1 MSYPPVFKRL
11 LITAAAA
18 FFTVAAVLPAR
29 AQTSG
34 SGNITGTVTD
44 TTGAAVSGASITII
58 NTDTGATRAVTA
70 SGSGEF
76 TSTFLQPGHYE
87 IVFTGAGFGKVDRKN
102 LVLTVGQ
109 TLSVDASLP
118 AAEAASEITV
128 TDVSPLIDTEKT
140 EVSQTV
146 DTQLVS
152 NLPVNGRRWDN
163 FVLLTPNVVP
173 DGNTGLISYR
183 GISGL
188 YNTNLVDG
196 TNNQQAFFSEARG
209 RSLGAPYVFSA
220 DSIKEFQ
227 SSVSGYSAEFGQAA
241 GGQINAITR
250 SGSNSLHGDLF
261 YYLRYP
267 TLNALDPFAK
277 FTGRNNNQPFL
288 LQPTVHQQQQFGG
301 SVGGPIIKDK
311 LFYFF
316 TYDGFRKVNPILFT
330 SSIPSPTILQ
340 YGSNTYTVNGVPVNT
355 CPAPLTIAQCTAAA
369 QYITNSLTAFPRTTK
384 QDIFFPR
391 LDYQLNDRNH
401 LSASFNW
408 QNFKLPNG
416 YRTDNTRNNDSN
428 TANGRNDFHE
438 RFLVANWES
447 VVNATSANALHFQW
461 SRDLETTG
469 SNAPGPAT
477 SINGLFSYGGNL
489 ALPRPAFPD
498 EHRWQVADVYSTTRG
513 RHSVKAGV
521 DLNFIHEY
529 IANLFQGNG
538 NYTYSRGSGATAT
551 ATNFTD
557 WVQDVYAVNGARHY
571 QNFTQVAD
579 QLSKVP
585 GSDDF
590 WNKDLSAFAEDSW
603 KVTQAFTLSAGL
615 RYDTQLVP
623 QPQRP
628 YTTSANGQPS
638 PLGLYYTRT
647 ININYKMFQPRIG
660 FSWSPMPG
668 TVVRGGYGIFYGL
681 TSNSTFYALR
691 VENGVFQQQY
701 NFSNNTAPG
710 APAAPNVLFTP
721 PGPALAAPFA
731 GAVKP
736 QAVGLGNAA
745 LPTISFRGLSPTFSN
760 PYTHS
765 MDLGVEQELPLHS
778 SLSLA
783 YVGTRGLRLPY
794 FIDVN
799 QPAPTTTR
807 TYDVYN
813 TAGVRTQQVTVPFSP
828 ASTLRR
834 SPNDGSILTG
844 FSGLNSWYHSLAAT
858 IRKPMGHGVELLMNY
873 TWSKAMDNSQVSGVN
888 GTFNGTNIILD
899 PFNLKNNYPSNINM
913 TREYSRSDLDMRSR
927 FVGSVITTSNF
938 TLPTYAS
945 KLVNNWTLSGTF
957 TAQSGVPLT
966 AFMSNN
972 PSAAGAAYAG
982 LDGTATGLGVNLNNS
997 PGSAFGRAPFL
1008 GRNAFVYGGVRNLD
1022 ARLSRD
1028 FPIHESIKFQIL
1040 MEAFNAVNKRQVLG
1054 VSSLAYSFAT
1064 PLTTGG
1070 NARIIPFT
1078 ATAFGTPTQTSGV
1091 LYGPRQLQFA
1101 AKLFF

>member
-1 MSYPPVFKRL
+1 VRYPSVCKRL
-11 LITAAAA
+11 VAIVATAFLAVA
-18 FFTVAAVLPAR
+18 FALPAF

-34 SGNITGTVTD
+34 SANVTGTVTD
-44 TTGAAVSGASITII
+44 ATGAAVAGAAVTII
-58 NTDTGATRAVTA
+58 NTDTGATRSVTT
-70 SGSGEF
+70 GGDGGY
-76 TSTFLQPGHYE
+76 TSPFLQSGHYE
-87 IVFTGAGFGKVDRKN
+87 IVFAGTGFGKVDRKN

-118 AAEAASEITV
+118 NAAAATEVTV
-128 TDVSPLIDTEKT
+128 TDISPLIDTEKT

-146 DTQLVS
+146 DSQFVS

-241 GGQINAITR
+241 GGQVNAVTKN
-250 SGSNSLHGDLF
+250 GTNSIHGDLF
-261 YYLRYP
+261 YNLRYP
-267 TLNALDPFAK
+267 SLNALDPFAK

-330 SSIPSPTILQ
+330 SSVPSSTILSYATTTPSPT
-340 YGSNTYTVNGVPVNT
+340 
-355 CPAPLTIAQCTAAA
+355 CPAGVTYQQCLAAA
-369 QYITNSLTAFPRTTK
+369 QYIVNSLTAFSRNTK

-391 LDYQLNDRNH
+391 LDYQLNDKNH

-447 VVNATSANALHFQW
+447 VVSARSANALHFQW

-477 SINGLFSYGGNL
+477 SLSGLFSYGGNL

-498 EHRWQVADVYSTTRG
+498 EHRWQAADVFSLTRG
-513 RHSVKAGV
+513 RHSIKAGV

-538 NYTYSRGSGATAT
+538 NYTYSGTPAGAFG
-551 ATNFTD
+551 N
-557 WVQDVYAVNGARHY
+557 WVQDVYGLNGARHY
-571 QNFTQVAD
+571 QNYTQVAD
-579 QLSKVP
+579 LLSKVP

-590 WNKDLSAFAEDSW
+590 WNKNLSGFVEDTW
-603 KVTQAFTLSAGL
+603 KMNQAFTLSAGI

-623 QPQRP
+623 QPPRP

-638 PLGLYYTRT
+638 PLGLFYTKT
-647 ININYKMFQPRIG
+647 ININYKMFQPRVG

-668 TVVRGGYGIFYGL
+668 TVFRGGYGMFYGL

-701 NFSNNTAPG
+701 NFSSPTASG

-721 PGPALAAPFA
+721 PGPSLAAPFA
-731 GAVKP
+731 GAAKP

-794 FIDVN
+794 FIDTN
-799 QPAPTTTR
+799 QPAPSRTQ
-807 TYDVYN
+807 TYDVFN

-828 ASTLRR
+828 ATAARP
-834 SPNDGSILTG
+834 SPGDGSILTG

-858 IRKPMGHGVELLMNY
+858 VRKPMGHGVELLINY
-873 TWSKAMDNSQVSGVN
+873 TWSKAMDNSQVSGVS
-888 GTFNGTNIILD
+888 GTFNGTNVILD

-927 FVGSVITTSNF
+927 FVGSLITTSSF
-938 TLPTYAS
+938 TIANSYERM
-945 KLVNNWTLSGTF
+945 LVNGWTLSGTF

-966 AFMSNN
+966 AFMANN
-972 PSAAGAAYAG
+972 PSAAGTAYSG

-1008 GRNAFVYGGVRNLD
+1008 GRNAYVYGGVRNLD

-1040 MEAFNAVNKRQVLG
+1040 MEVFNAVNKRQVLG
-1054 VSSLAYSFAT
+1054 VSNLAYSFAA

-1070 NARIIPFT
+1070 NARIVPYT
-1078 ATAFGTPTQTSGV
+1078 ATAFGTPTQTTGV
-1091 LYGPRQLQFA
+1091 LYGPRQFQFA

>member
-1 MSYPPVFKRL
+1 MCDSSACKRL
-11 LITAAAA
+11 LSFAAAIV
-18 FFTVAAVLPAR
+18 FAATALLPAS
-29 AQTSG
+29 AQTSAV
-34 SGNITGTVTD
+34 GNITGTVSD
-44 TTGAAVSGASITII
+44 ASGAAIPGATVTIL
-58 NTDTGATRAVTA
+58 NNDTGATRTLTT
-70 SGSGEF
+70 GGNGDY
-76 TSTFLQPGHYE
+76 TSAFLQPGHYE
-87 IVFTGAGFGKVDRKN
+87 IIFSGPGFGKVDRKN

-109 TLSVDASLP
+109 TLSVDAALP
-118 AAEAASEITV
+118 TAQATSEVTV
-128 TDVSPLIDTEKT
+128 TDASPLIDTEKS

-146 DTQLVS
+146 GTQLVS

-196 TNNQQAFFSEARG
+196 ANNQQAFFSEARG
-209 RSLGAPYVFSA
+209 RSLGAPYVFSQ

-227 SSVSGYSAEFGQAA
+227 SSASGYSAEFGQAA
-241 GGQINAITR
+241 GGQINAITK
-250 SGSNSLHGDLF
+250 SGTNQVHGDLF

-267 TLNALDPFAK
+267 SLNALDPFAK
-277 FTGRNNNQPFL
+277 FTGRQNNQPFL

-330 SSIPSPTILQ
+330 SSVSAADITR
-340 YGSNTYTVNGVPVNT
+340 YGNNTYTTSVNGVQTPVTT
-355 CPAPLTIAQCTAAA
+355 CPAGVSPAQCSAAA
-369 QYITNSLTAFPRTTK
+369 QYIIGSLTAFPRNTT

-428 TANGRNDFHE
+428 TSNGRNDFHE

-447 VVNATSANALHFQW
+447 VVSANSANALHFQW

-469 SNAPGPAT
+469 SNAPGPAV
-477 SINGLFSYGGNL
+477 SISGLFGYGGNL

-498 EHRWQVADVYSTTRG
+498 EHRWQIADVYTMTRG
-513 RHSVKAGV
+513 KHSLKAGV

-529 IANLFQGNG
+529 LANLFQGNG
-538 NYTYSRGSGATAT
+538 NYSYSGAPYTAFS
-551 ATNFTD
+551 N
-557 WVQDVYAVNGARHY
+557 WVQDVYGLNGGRHY
-571 QNFTQVAD
+571 NNFTQVAD
-579 QLSKVP
+579 LLSKVP

-590 WNKDLSAFAEDSW
+590 WNKDLSVFAEDSW
-603 KVTQAFTLSAGL
+603 KLAPSFTLTAGV

-623 QPQRP
+623 QPARP

-638 PLGLYYTRT
+638 PLGQFYTST
-647 ININYKMFQPRIG
+647 ININYKMVQPRVG
-660 FSWSPMPG
+660 FSWSPQAG
-668 TVVRGGYGIFYGL
+668 TVFRGGYGMFYGL

-701 NFSNNTAPG
+701 NFSSPTAPG

-731 GAVKP
+731 GAATP
-736 QAVGLGNAA
+736 QAVGLGNAS

-760 PYTHS
+760 PFTHS

-778 SLSLA
+778 SLSIS

-799 QPAPTTTR
+799 QPTPTTTR
-807 TYDVYN
+807 TYDVYSA
-813 TAGVRTQQVTVPFSP
+813 TGVVAQRVTVPFSP
-828 ASTLRR
+828 AGSRR
-834 SPNDGSILTG
+834 PSPNDGSILAG
-844 FSGLNSWYHSLAAT
+844 FSGLNSWYHSMAVSL
-858 IRKPMGHGVELLMNY
+858 RKPMGHGVEVLINY
-873 TWSKAMDNSQVSGVN
+873 TWSKAMDNSQVSGVS
-888 GTFNGTNIILD
+888 GTFNGTNVILD
-899 PFNLKNNYPSNINM
+899 PFNLKNSYPSGVNL
-913 TREYSRSDLDMRSR
+913 TREYARSDLDMRSR
-927 FVGSVITTSNF
+927 FVGSIVATSNF
-938 TLPTYAS
+938 TLPTYARS
-945 KLVNNWTLSGTF
+945 VVNGWTLSGTF
-957 TAQSGVPLT
+957 TAQSGTPLT

-972 PSAAGAAYAG
+972 PSSAGAAYAG
-982 LDGTATGLGVNLNNS
+982 LDGSATGLAVNLNNS

-1008 GRNAFVYGGVRNLD
+1008 PRNAYVYGGVRNVD

-1028 FPIHESIKFQIL
+1028 FPIHESIKFQLL

-1054 VSSLAYSFAT
+1054 VNSTAYSFAA
-1064 PLTTGG
+1064 PSVAGG
-1070 NARIIPFT
+1070 NARIVPYT
-1078 ATAFGTPTQTSGV
+1078 ATPFGAPTQTTGV
-1091 LYGPRQLQFA
+1091 LYGPRQFQFA